1 MKKKTII
8 YEYKEIKLVLYNG
21 NKVDGSGLYGKL
33 ISRFLVLLVYYYFNF
48 ILEQFIVKLYVLKL
62 NGIIVIVYKFYDGF
76 KFDNLWLY
84 FFKFYKFIFFL

>member
-1 MKKKTII
+1 MKIWKKNDNIV

-48 ILEQFIVKLYVLKL
+48 ILE
-62 NGIIVIVYKFYDGF
+62 
-76 KFDNLWLY
+76 
-84 FFKFYKFIFFL
+84 